1 MTNEEKF
8 KTPEERL
15 DAFNRYCRNH
25 NCKNCQVRKIPQYP
39 EGRVGCIVRWLAFEA
54 EEELL
59 PCPFCGSKAEVVET
73 HPVSTKS
80 VFVRC
85 QECGAF
91 VTAFSTRDEAV
102 AAWNRR
108 AK

>member
-15 DAFNRYCRNH
+15 DAFSRYCCNH
-25 NCKNCQVRKIPQYP
+25 DCKTCPVVLPHAP
-39 EGRVGCIVRWLAFEA
+39 GGRIGCIVRWLAFEA

-80 VFVRC
+80 VLVRC

-91 VTAFSTRDEAV
+91 VTAFSTRDEAID
-102 AAWNRR
+102 AWNRR